1 MDEEVKNEVV
11 EEMTETE
18 NTEAQT
24 AEEIEDGI
32 ELVDTTEEKETETEK
47 EQPKGRFVT
56 DEELNSIVDRRVARK
71 MKKLERE
78 NDVYKDT
85 ENVLKTA
92 LGVNDINSANQKLRE
107 YYTENGVKLPDP
119 YKTGLSER
127 QIDVLAKADAEEFIE
142 DGYEAMIEEAN
153 RLATIGYNNLDP
165 KDKKIFLILGEE
177 LEKQKELKEL
187 KGLGVTDEFVNDKSF
202 IEFKKK
208 FDKNTPVKDIY
219 DYYQKLQ
226 PKKEVELPG
235 SMKNNS
241 AIQKDKYTQ
250 EEISRLTSEELDDPI
265 IWEKVKKSL
274 VS

>member
-1 MDEEVKNEVV
+1 MFEENENEIV

-24 AEEIEDGI
+24 VEEIEDGI
-32 ELVDTTEEKETETEK
+32 ELTDTTEETSETEE

-78 NDVYKDT
+78 NEVYKDT

-92 LGVNDINSANQKLRE
+92 LGANDMNDANQKLRE
-107 YYTENGVKLPDP
+107 FYTENGVKLPDP
-119 YKTGLSER
+119 YKTGLTDR
-127 QIDVLAKADAEEFIE
+127 QIDVLARADADEFIE
-142 DGYEAMIEEAN
+142 DGYDAMVEEAN
-153 RLATIGYNNLDP
+153 RLATIGYNNLDS
-165 KDKKIFLILGEE
+165 KDKKVFLLLGEE

-187 KGLGVTDEFVNDKSF
+187 KGLGVTEDFINDKSF
-202 IEFKKK
+202 IKFKKK
-208 FDKNTPVKDIY
+208 FDKNTPVTDIY

-241 AIQKDKYTQ
+241 VIQKDKFTQ
-250 EEISRLTSEELDDPI
+250 EEISRLTSEELDDPV

>member
-92 LGVNDINSANQKLRE
+92 LGVNDINSANRKLRE

-127 QIDVLAKADAEEFIE
+127 QIEVLAKADAEEFIE